1 MQLLCHL
8 HTVSLHSF
16 DIYVSMCVV
25 NVKKLAGSVRN
36 DDSSIATL
44 QEDERNKLSVSSTTA
59 RDSRLCMCVMHFV
72 HIVCGMFRRL
82 KQLKLP
88 LRS

>member
-59 RDSRLCMCVMHFV
+59 RDSRL
-72 HIVCGMFRRL
+72 
-82 KQLKLP
+82 
-88 LRS
+88 